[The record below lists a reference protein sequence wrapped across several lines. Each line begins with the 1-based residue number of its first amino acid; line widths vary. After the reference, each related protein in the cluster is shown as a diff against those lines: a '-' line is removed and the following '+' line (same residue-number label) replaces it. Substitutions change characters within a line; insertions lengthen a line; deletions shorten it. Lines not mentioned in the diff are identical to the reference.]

1 MLTARFS
8 LLPLAQPLGSL
19 DLPKQGGL
27 LLLALLNGAHTFRF
41 CLALSNTLRGGC
53 AVFAQPPRGRLGRRL
68 ERRVVRARGQ
78 GRAGRVRRRGR
89 FVPLVFG
96 ELSQPVQLG
105 FPIRLLSLHASL
117 TLLTLTLLP
126 PLGLP
131 RVRLAPP
138 ALDGFTPLEL
148 LAFRLLHLLHLLQ
161 YLLRLAPSSRLRLRH
176 RRPALTRF
184 NLLTP
189 RSRTGSLHDIRG
201 TSALLGDARA
211 VHLLPPLPLL
221 RLPHPMILFLLQP
234 HHESLAT
241 FFLLGERRSGGR
253 LGRVGLCL
261 LLTLLAFLALLLQ
274 QSLALLQLCAA
285 RLLLIPAH
293 AQRLS
298 INRSRRLLSLSSP
311 SALGC
316 YVPHAFVNLLIG
328 AVLRGNAF
336 ALVGFGLH
344 HRRLLPST
352 LQLVKGC
359 NTSLANSPCAFGIG
373 AINKPFLRSS
383 LECLG
388 SRLLVE

>member
-1 MLTARFS
+1 
-8 LLPLAQPLGSL
+8 
-19 DLPKQGGL
+19 
-27 LLLALLNGAHTFRF
+27 
-41 CLALSNTLRGGC
+41 
-53 AVFAQPPRGRLGRRL
+53 
-68 ERRVVRARGQ
+68 
-78 GRAGRVRRRGR
+78 
-89 FVPLVFG
+89 
-96 ELSQPVQLG
+96 
-105 FPIRLLSLHASL
+105 
-117 TLLTLTLLP
+117 
-126 PLGLP
+126 
-131 RVRLAPP
+131 
-138 ALDGFTPLEL
+138 
-148 LAFRLLHLLHLLQ
+148 
-161 YLLRLAPSSRLRLRH
+161 
-176 RRPALTRF
+176 
-184 NLLTP
+184 
-189 RSRTGSLHDIRG
+189 
-201 TSALLGDARA
+201 
-211 VHLLPPLPLL
+211 
-221 RLPHPMILFLLQP
+221 MILFLLQP

-373 AINKPFLRSS
+373 AINIPFLRSS